1 MEVRPLSRDVLRVV
15 ERALPALAAALAVLF
30 LFAASAGCADELTS
44 DVPTRP
50 NDRHSQLARTAAGL
64 PGLNQSTYFFFDVIR
79 VTDD

>member
-44 DVPTRP
+44 DVQTRP
-50 NDRHSQLARTAAGL
+50 DRQSQLTRTAAGL
-64 PGLNQSTYFFFDVIR
+64 RGLDQMCVLFFDVIR